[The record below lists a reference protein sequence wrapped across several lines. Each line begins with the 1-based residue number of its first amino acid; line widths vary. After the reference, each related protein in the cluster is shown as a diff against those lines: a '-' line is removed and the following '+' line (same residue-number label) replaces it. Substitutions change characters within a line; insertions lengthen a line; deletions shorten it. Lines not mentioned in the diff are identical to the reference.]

1 MNSLYT
7 LGNIIIAEETL
18 IVEGVFIWDYP
29 EFCDAYFSF
38 AKDIEGN
45 ELHESE
51 LDKLT
56 DKYPDVV
63 NELALKKI
71 FE

>member
-1 MNSLYT
+1 MNQLIT
-7 LGNIIIAEETL
+7 LREKIIDEETL
-18 IVEGVFIWDYP
+18 VVSGVYTWDYP

-45 ELHESE
+45 ELEEEE
-51 LDKLT
+51 LDKLSF
-56 DKYPDVV
+56 KYPEII
-63 NELALKKI
+63 NELALKKM

>member
-7 LGNIIIAEETL
+7 LGNKIIDQETL
-18 IVEGVFIWDYP
+18 IVDGVFVWDYP

-38 AKDIEGN
+38 AKDIEGKT
-45 ELHESE
+45 LSPRE

-56 DKYPDVV
+56 DKYPELV
-63 NELALKKI
+63 NELALKKM

>member
-7 LGNIIIAEETL
+7 LENKIIDQESLE
-18 IVEGVFIWDYP
+18 VDGVFFWDYP
-29 EFCDAYFSF
+29 KFCDAFFSF

-45 ELHESE
+45 ELQDEQ

-56 DKYPDVV
+56 DKYPELV

>member
-1 MNSLYT
+1 VNSLYT
-7 LGNIIIAEETL
+7 LGNKIIDQETL
-18 IVEGVFIWDYP
+18 IVDGVFVWDYP

-45 ELHESE
+45 ELYKEE

-56 DKYPDVV
+56 DKYPELV
-63 NELALKKI
+63 NELALKKM

>member
-1 MNSLYT
+1 MNQLYT
-7 LGNIIIAEETL
+7 LKNKIINEESL
-18 IVEGVFIWDYP
+18 IVDGVFVWDYP

-45 ELHESE
+45 ELYDEE

-56 DKYPDVV
+56 IKYPELV
-63 NELALKKI
+63 NELALKKM

>member
-18 IVEGVFIWDYP
+18 IVGGVFIWDYP

-56 DKYPDVV
+56 DKYPELV

>member
-1 MNSLYT
+1 MNQLIT
-7 LGNIIIAEETL
+7 LREKIIDEETL
-18 IVEGVFIWDYP
+18 VVDGVFVWDYP

-45 ELHESE
+45 ELEEEE
-51 LDKLT
+51 LDKLSN
-56 DKYPDVV
+56 KYPEII
-63 NELALKKI
+63 NELALKKM

>member
-7 LGNIIIAEETL
+7 LGNKIIAEETL

-45 ELHESE
+45 ELQDEQ

-63 NELALKKI
+63 NKLALKKI

>member
-7 LGNIIIAEETL
+7 LGNKIIAEETL

>member
-7 LGNIIIAEETL
+7 LENKIIDQESLE
-18 IVEGVFIWDYP
+18 VDGVFFWDYP
-29 EFCDAYFSF
+29 KFCDAYFSF

-45 ELHESE
+45 ELHDED

-56 DKYPDVV
+56 EKYPELVYD
-63 NELALKKI
+63 LALRKMI
-71 FE
+71 E

>member
-1 MNSLYT
+1 MKSLYT
-7 LGNIIIAEETL
+7 LGNIIINEETL
-18 IVEGVFIWDYP
+18 VVEGVFVIDYP

-45 ELHESE
+45 ELQDEQ
-51 LDKLT
+51 LDRLT
-56 DKYPDVV
+56 DKYPELV

>member
-1 MNSLYT
+1 MNQLIT
-7 LGNIIIAEETL
+7 LREKIIDEETL
-18 IVEGVFIWDYP
+18 VVDGVFVWYYP

-45 ELHESE
+45 ELEEEE
-51 LDKLT
+51 LDKLSY
-56 DKYPDVV
+56 KYPEII
-63 NELALKKI
+63 NELALKKM

>member
-1 MNSLYT
+1 MNQLIT
-7 LGNIIIAEETL
+7 LREKIIDEETL
-18 IVEGVFIWDYP
+18 VVDGVFVWDYP

-45 ELHESE
+45 ELEEEE
-51 LDKLT
+51 LDKLSY
-56 DKYPDVV
+56 KYPEIIND
-63 NELALKKI
+63 LALKKM

>member
-7 LGNIIIAEETL
+7 LGNKIIAEETL
-18 IVEGVFIWDYP
+18 SVGGVFMWDYP

-56 DKYPDVV
+56 NKYPELV
-63 NELALKKI
+63 NDLALKKI